1 MYVYKSWIKAVF
13 NCSSETHKVLRVLY
27 KEEPSALSLKSDTER
42 HLVFWSEKWWV
53 NSRVYFLE
61 NILTITWQFTF
72 KKSSE
77 CTSYI
82 NHSLVTQ
89 IILRFFFFSALSR
102 GGMREEGK
110 RSSWDFKRTW
120 GGLFRIHCFCHFRK
134 KSFPLQ
140 KIFFSTLLDN
150 DWSSGGKQ
158 SQKANKSLSNHVST
172 MTGVKKARW
181 GRGVMV

>member
-89 IILRFFFFSALSR
+89 IILRLFFSAL
-102 GGMREEGK
+102 
-110 RSSWDFKRTW
+110 
-120 GGLFRIHCFCHFRK
+120 
-134 KSFPLQ
+134 P
-140 KIFFSTLLDN
+140 
-150 DWSSGGKQ
+150 
-158 SQKANKSLSNHVST
+158 
-172 MTGVKKARW
+172 RW
-181 GRGVMV
+181 GRREREVPEILKGLGEDSSEFIAFAILGRSLSPYKRYSLAPFWTTTDPVEESSHKRRTNL